1 MEAKAR
7 LEKVSGM
14 EKLQEGANE
23 FIKLVY
29 IMKDELLK
37 EIDKAIIFISGMI
50 GYACQA
56 ALFDKKQSYQI
67 IKLKNGKTYIFGDAL
82 NVYLL
87 ESNLSFYNILMGQ
100 YMQKMSGA
108 TPIQIKPI
116 LVKVASNIGFGNYL
130 IDNKYNPE
138 KIFDFEL
145 YRSIW
150 KKFYDTLIKYCANS
164 DEWHVLFSIALTVFL
179 DVAEIKLGKNGYD
192 RLANIALENAVY
204 VSKIS
209 QI

>member
-1 MEAKAR
+1 MEAKER

-29 IMKDELLK
+29 TMKDELLK
-37 EIDKAIIFISGMI
+37 EIDKAIIFFSSMI

-116 LVKVASNIGFGNYL
+116 LVKVASNIGF
-130 IDNKYNPE
+130 
-138 KIFDFEL
+138 
-145 YRSIW
+145 
-150 KKFYDTLIKYCANS
+150 
-164 DEWHVLFSIALTVFL
+164 
-179 DVAEIKLGKNGYD
+179 
-192 RLANIALENAVY
+192 
-204 VSKIS
+204 
-209 QI
+209 